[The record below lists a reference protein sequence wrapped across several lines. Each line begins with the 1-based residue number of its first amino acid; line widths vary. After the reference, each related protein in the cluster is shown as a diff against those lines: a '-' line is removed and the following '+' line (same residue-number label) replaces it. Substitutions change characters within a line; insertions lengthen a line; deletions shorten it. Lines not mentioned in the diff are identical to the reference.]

1 MIRAGWGP
9 WCAAVLVL
17 VAPRVWAQGAVAAEA
32 AYQEGKQ
39 YLATGRFSEA
49 EDAFSKALS
58 WVSPQQASLRA
69 GALFGRAMAVQ
80 QLALSG
86 GPPNAFPD
94 SRLNQVTADYGEA
107 RQLDSATYYAPVSA
121 NTATLLRRL
130 RRHEEALAL
139 FRDAAA
145 TTHPARA
152 YFLLSAAQECETLER
167 WDSAAAYY
175 ERALAAQPG
184 YPEARRGLLDL
195 YVKRGDAGRVVALA
209 TAWSREPDGAPLVSD
224 ALLAL
229 LAATDVSGAVL
240 DTALLQLARN
250 DATANMGPDGFERTR
265 RAPLGRVAELHRPL
279 REGVRA
285 LLDVYRRRG
294 ADEALRPPAEA
305 PWWRTT
311 LERRRVWSTTLRSL
325 GDWYNRAGAP
335 WEAARYYEAA
345 LGLPGSGVYTDW
357 VDLDALTPL
366 AVIYAEASGG
376 AEAQQVMLD
385 EFIMMLFEGKAAAY
399 QKDDMRRV
407 REFHMAL
414 GTIYARR
421 GQWVGSP
428 RGAIFQL
435 EHMRRATLRL
445 FGQTGQRLVDPPEL
459 LESLVQGYL
468 ATNQTDAARRLA
480 AEVAALYRRLGIED
494 GASRMERVA
503 RGQGNR

>member
-1 MIRAGWGP
+1 MIRAPWGP
-9 WCAAVLVL
+9 LCAAALAL
-17 VAPRVWAQGAVAAEA
+17 VAPRVWGQGAAAEA

-49 EDAFSKALS
+49 EDAFSKVLS
-58 WVSPQQASLRA
+58 WVAPQQASLRA
-69 GALFGRAMAVQ
+69 GALFGRAIAVQ
-80 QLALSG
+80 QRALSG
-86 GPPNAFPD
+86 GD
-94 SRLNQVTADYGEA
+94 SGTAAPLSQITADYGEA
-107 RQLDSATYYAPVSA
+107 RQLDSATYYAAASA
-121 NTATLLRRL
+121 NTAILLRRAG
-130 RRHEEALAL
+130 RHEEALAG
-139 FRDAAA
+139 FRNAAA

-152 YFLLSAAQECETLER
+152 YFLLRAAQEWETLER

-175 ERALAAQPG
+175 ERALTAQPG
-184 YPEARRGLLDL
+184 YPEARRGLLEL
-195 YVKRGDAGRVVALA
+195 HLRRGDPGRVVALA
-209 TAWSREPDGAPLVSD
+209 AKWSMEPEHVAPVSD
-224 ALLAL
+224 ALLAV
-229 LAATDVSGAVL
+229 LARPEVRAAVL
-240 DTALLQLARN
+240 DSALLQLARN
-250 DATANMGPDGFERTR
+250 DAAASLGPDHFERAR
-265 RAPLGRVAELHRPL
+265 RAPLQQVSELHAPL
-279 REGVRA
+279 RQGVRA
-285 LLDVYRRRG
+285 LLDAYRRPG
-294 ADEALRPPAEA
+294 PDEALRPVAEP
-305 PWWRTT
+305 PWWTT
-311 LERRRVWSTTLRSL
+311 SLARRRVWSATLRSL

-335 WEAARYYEAA
+335 HQAARFYEAA

-376 AEAQQVMLD
+376 GAEAQQAMLD
-385 EFIMMLFEGKAAAY
+385 GFIMMLFEGKAAAY

-468 ATNQTDAARRLA
+468 ATNRTDAARRLA
-480 AEVAALYRRLGIED
+480 AEVAEQYRRLGIEE
-494 GASRMERVA
+494 GAARMERVA
-503 RGQGNR
+503 RGQNGG